1 MSRNP
6 PGERRPSRL
15 RHKILEIALKG
26 SLAMLVVPVVQADN
40 GRDFSALYDFG
51 SGHLIDSAHVSVSLY
66 LSLQNHGAAGVT
78 NTALVL
84 GQPGLLEAKSTQ
96 VAANVT
102 VAHRAIAS
110 ISGTMTIRAQD
121 YQRWQR
127 GQWTPLLYIR
137 ITDAQGR
144 QIYQQVELARRPGLG
159 AHP

>member
-6 PGERRPSRL
+6 SWGRRPSRWCNSVL
-15 RHKILEIALKG
+15 NLALKL
-26 SLAMLVVPVVQADN
+26 SLAALVLPVAQADN
-40 GRDFSALYDFG
+40 GRNFSALYDFG
-51 SGHLIDSAHVSVSLY
+51 SGHQVDSAHVSVPLY

-84 GQPGLLEAKSTQ
+84 SQPGLLETKSTQ

-102 VAHRAIAS
+102 VAHRAVAS

-137 ITDAQGR
+137 ITDAQGH
-144 QIYQQVELARRPGLG
+144 QSYQQVELARRPGLG